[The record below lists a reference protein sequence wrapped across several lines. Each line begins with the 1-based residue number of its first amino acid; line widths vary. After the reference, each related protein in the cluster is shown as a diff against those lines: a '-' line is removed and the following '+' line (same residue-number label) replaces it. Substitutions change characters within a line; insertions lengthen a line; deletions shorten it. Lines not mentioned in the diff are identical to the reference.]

1 MLLLAP
7 WKALPGVL
15 STHFQGKLRFCFLC
29 DVFSNYS
36 SSRGLFSSQ
45 NPFWIRFYSTN
56 DTQYTALFI
65 SFAWTLLGIHLSSGG
80 QDPASPCTLSSSVSP
95 PLSLSGSH
103 RLRATLPSRLPR
115 HPFPSLLEFPSPC
128 AVMTY
133 HLVSYSLTRTSAEF
147 LKGKDYVI
155 YNKAPRMYY
164 WHLMSY
170 ILIIPHIRLI
180 FRTRLPSP
188 RGQRLNCTSFTS
200 HSD

>member
-95 PLSLSGSH
+95 PLKPFWLSQAEGHSSFQVTK
-103 RLRATLPSRLPR
+103 APLPIVAGIPIPLCCDDISFGVL
-115 HPFPSLLEFPSPC
+115 
-128 AVMTY
+128 
-133 HLVSYSLTRTSAEF
+133 LTRQNVSW
-147 LKGKDYVI
+147 V
-155 YNKAPRMYY
+155 
-164 WHLMSY
+164 S
-170 ILIIPHIRLI
+170 
-180 FRTRLPSP
+180 
-188 RGQRLNCTSFTS
+188 
-200 HSD
+200 